1 MWRLVAMYRIVSER
15 PRRTITKLKQICLD
29 REGGLSMKRLLNI
42 LIIVCVLLTASSLK
56 AEDKPLPENQGEID
70 TDDLNTTLFYQFT
83 DRDFLE
89 IKVFN
94 KQLTRVIFE
103 EEDAKSIGLDE
114 KELTDYLRL
123 RIRNNFANIKIE
135 EPDFDKYTEK
145 QIGLILLRVW
155 VVGNDYPV
163 LFHLGCRFYHSDFSQ
178 GNTLIWEKEM
188 MRYGSRDNV
197 PDKIKK
203 VIDGLIQDLAIL
215 FFKVRGE
222 L

>member
-1 MWRLVAMYRIVSER
+1 
-15 PRRTITKLKQICLD
+15 
-29 REGGLSMKRLLNI
+29 MKILLNI

-56 AEDKPLPENQGEID
+56 AEDKPLPENQGKID

-94 KQLTRVIFE
+94 KQLTRVIFEE

-155 VVGNDYPV
+155 VVAM
-163 LFHLGCRFYHSDFSQ
+163 
-178 GNTLIWEKEM
+178 I
-188 MRYGSRDNV
+188 
-197 PDKIKK
+197 
-203 VIDGLIQDLAIL
+203 IL
-215 FFKVRGE
+215 YSFI
-222 L
+222 